1 MFFEGNIW
9 LIEISF
15 KYYNKKKIEECIV
28 VMLCIFLVRRII
40 KLIYLYFVKM

>member
-15 KYYNKKKIEECIV
+15 KYYNKKKNWRV
-28 VMLCIFLVRRII
+28 YSSYVMYIFG
-40 KLIYLYFVKM
+40 

>member
-15 KYYNKKKIEECIV
+15 KYYKKNWRV
-28 VMLCIFLVRRII
+28 YSSYVMYIFG
-40 KLIYLYFVKM
+40 

>member
-15 KYYNKKKIEECIV
+15 KYYNKKKIEELYSSYV
-28 VMLCIFLVRRII
+28 LYIFG
-40 KLIYLYFVKM
+40 

>member
-15 KYYNKKKIEECIV
+15 KYYKKKNWRV
-28 VMLCIFLVRRII
+28 YSSYVMYIFG
-40 KLIYLYFVKM
+40 